1 MYDEKSMQE
10 DKGILTGLLA
20 LMLVA
25 GLAAV
30 TAVLYLLVTN
40 EHLFV
45 RLATIVLLT
54 LVAASVIAMAAAL
67 VSVLVLYSGR
77 GNTEAAGRLVIM
89 TLNKM
94 LVPAFAFGK
103 LIGLSRERI
112 QRAYAGINNRVVFA
126 GKQRFKPEDV
136 LVLLP
141 HCIQYSGCKHRITG
155 DIYNCAQ
162 CGRCTVA
169 DIVKL
174 GRGTGVNIKMVPGG
188 TLARKIIEETRPRA
202 VVAVACENDLCS
214 GIRDT
219 GLLPVIGILNERPHG
234 PCRDTRVDVGKVTS
248 AVKFFT
254 DGRY

>member
-10 DKGILTGLLA
+10 DKGILTGLLTI
-20 LMLVA
+20 MLVA
-25 GLAAV
+25 GLAAAA
-30 TAVLYLLVTN
+30 AVLYLLLTN

-45 RLATIVLLT
+45 RLATIALLVLA
-54 LVAASVIAMAAAL
+54 AASVAAMAAAL

-77 GNTEAAGRLVIM
+77 GNTEVAGRLVIR
-89 TLNKM
+89 TLNTM

-126 GKQRFKPEDV
+126 SKQRFKPEDV

-162 CGRCTVA
+162 CGNCTMA

-174 GRGTGVNIKMVPGG
+174 GRETGVNIKMVPGG
-188 TLARKIIEETRPRA
+188 TLARKVIEETKPRA

-234 PCRDTRVDVGKVTS
+234 PCRDTSVDVGKVAS

>member
-1 MYDEKSMQE
+1 M
-10 DKGILTGLLA
+10 
-20 LMLVA
+20 
-25 GLAAV
+25 
-30 TAVLYLLVTN
+30 
-40 EHLFV
+40 
-45 RLATIVLLT
+45 
-54 LVAASVIAMAAAL
+54 
-67 VSVLVLYSGR
+67 
-77 GNTEAAGRLVIM
+77 
-89 TLNKM
+89 
-94 LVPAFAFGK
+94 
-103 LIGLSRERI
+103 
-112 QRAYAGINNRVVFA
+112 VFA

-188 TLARKIIEETRPRA
+188 TLARKIIKETKPRA

-234 PCRDTRVDVGKVTS
+234 PCRDTGVDVGKVAS